1 MNSYL
6 LIITVFTPSSF
17 KTTYFMKLVVIVTH
31 CYKYV
36 NVQDVMYKDLRAE
49 SSSEA
54 MLGKL

>member
-1 MNSYL
+1 MNSSL

-17 KTTYFMKLVVIVTH
+17 KTTYFMKLIVIVSH

-36 NVQDVMYKDLRAE
+36 NMQDITYKDLIAE

-54 MLGKL
+54 MLEKL

>member
-17 KTTYFMKLVVIVTH
+17 KTTYFMKLIVIVTH

-36 NVQDVMYKDLRAE
+36 NMQDIMYKDLIAE
-49 SSSEA
+49 SS